1 MDKGK
6 DFFLEDLVN
15 STEKLIGDINIDELK
30 TELPSQTQEKI
41 QSEVLNKN
49 LKSLNME
56 IEPVFHGYV
65 DIRITQ
71 DDMIAKADFYPPTQ
85 GGMLIEEGVV
95 REQLISKGI
104 VHGIDWDA
112 IKTKIEQC
120 NNEMKPITDVIIARG
135 DRLIDEVPQ
144 HLVVEE
150 HLLNKSQE
158 IEKEKQSIDYKQ
170 LIYYTL
176 VKKGETLARVAP
188 LIAGKEGKTVKGELI
203 PCKRA
208 KITSIKNSLNTL
220 IEGDRVVATCDG
232 RFEYWNNMI
241 YVKKVFEVLGNVDYK
256 TGNISFPGD
265 VIIHGRVCDGFKVE
279 AGGTIICKEA
289 LDASEVVCGKD
300 LVVTRGIIGRNK
312 GTVKVGRVISTKY
325 IENCYVE
332 AKDLIYVETGIM
344 HSMIHTQNK
353 LEMGP
358 KSIIAGGRINAQ
370 NGVKAYH
377 IGTKMGV
384 KTDISCGIDYSI
396 QQKIEWI
403 KDKTVALT
411 LKLSEIERILKRKTS
426 EFNKLVALRDKIK
439 NTIHKLNEAAKIF
452 VFQLDKSESAEI
464 IAKGSVYPG
473 VYIEI
478 CHVSYIV
485 PRELTNVRFWLNKE
499 KGKIDVETYKAEH
512 FLHSIS

>member
-241 YVKKVFEVLGNVDYK
+241 YVKKVFEVLGNV
-256 TGNISFPGD
+256 
-265 VIIHGRVCDGFKVE
+265 
-279 AGGTIICKEA
+279 
-289 LDASEVVCGKD
+289 
-300 LVVTRGIIGRNK
+300 TRGIIGRNK

-485 PRELTNVRFWLNKE
+485 PR
-499 KGKIDVETYKAEH
+499 VEIC
-512 FLHSIS
+512 FVLGV